1 MKQPVQPLSVADLKR
16 MKSED
21 ESIIILDSRNA
32 GAFTDGFV
40 PGSLFIGRDGN
51 FVEWAL
57 DLLSPSARIILI
69 AETGKEAENINLLR
83 GAGFTHIEGFLEG
96 GFDAWKAAGEE
107 IDMIINVDAAEM
119 AMDIPFD
126 ENLVVLDVR
135 RPVEYAEGHV
145 ENAVN
150 IPLSDLSDLGNL
162 VQLEER
168 DNLYIHCVRGYRSVI
183 AASILKQQGYNNL
196 RNISGGWEFIRH
208 TKGIKIVK
216 ETSAL
221 N

>member
-69 AETGKEAENINLLR
+69 AETGKEAENINLLT

-150 IPLSDLSDLGNL
+150 IPLSDLSDPGNL

>member
-1 MKQPVQPLSVADLKR
+1 MQQSIQPLSVADLKR
-16 MKSED
+16 RKSED
-21 ESIIILDSRNA
+21 ESIVILDSRNA

-57 DLLSPSARIILI
+57 DLLSPSAGIILI
-69 AETGKEAENINLLR
+69 AEAGKEAESIGLLA
-83 GAGFTHIEGFLEG
+83 GAGFTCIEGFLKG
-96 GFDAWKAAGEE
+96 GFEAWKAAGEE

-126 ENLVVLDVR
+126 ENLVILDVR

-150 IPLSDLSDLGNL
+150 IPLSDLSDPGNL

-168 DNLYIHCVRGYRSVI
+168 DNLYIHCARGYRSVI
-183 AASILKQQGYNNL
+183 AASLLKQQGYNNL

>member
-1 MKQPVQPLSVADLKR
+1 MKQSVQSLSVADLKR

-32 GAFTDGFV
+32 IAFTDGFV

-57 DLLSPSARIILI
+57 DLLPPSVRIILI

-126 ENLVVLDVR
+126 EHLVVLDVR

-150 IPLSDLSDLGNL
+150 IPLSDLSDPGNL

>member
-1 MKQPVQPLSVADLKR
+1 MQQSIQPLSVADLKR
-16 MKSED
+16 RKSED
-21 ESIIILDSRNA
+21 ESIVILDSRNA

-57 DLLSPSARIILI
+57 DLLSPSAGIILI
-69 AETGKEAENINLLR
+69 AEAGKEAESIGLLA
-83 GAGFTHIEGFLEG
+83 GAGFTCIEGFLEG
-96 GFDAWKAAGEE
+96 GFETWKAAGEE

-126 ENLVVLDVR
+126 ENLVILDVR

-150 IPLSDLSDLGNL
+150 IPLSDLSDPGNL

-168 DNLYIHCVRGYRSVI
+168 DNLYIHCARGYRSVI
-183 AASILKQQGYNNL
+183 AASLLKQQGYNNL

>member
-1 MKQPVQPLSVADLKR
+1 MKQSIQPLSVADLKR
-16 MKSED
+16 RKSED
-21 ESIIILDSRNA
+21 ESIVILDSRNA
-32 GAFTDGFV
+32 SAFTDGFV
-40 PGSLFIGRDGN
+40 PGALFIGRDGN

-69 AETGKEAENINLLR
+69 AEARKEAESIGLLAE
-83 GAGFTHIEGFLEG
+83 AGFTCIEGFLEG
-96 GFDAWKAAGEE
+96 GFEAWKAAGEE

-126 ENLVVLDVR
+126 ENLVIVDVR

-150 IPLSDLSDLGNL
+150 IPLSDLSDPGNL

-168 DNLYIHCVRGYRSVI
+168 DNLYIHCTRGYRSVI

>member
-1 MKQPVQPLSVADLKR
+1 MKQSAQPVSVTDLKR

-21 ESIIILDSRNA
+21 EDIILLDSRDA
-32 GAFTDGFV
+32 IAFTDGFV
-40 PGSLFIGRDGN
+40 PGSIFIGRDGN

-57 DLLSPSARIILI
+57 DLLPLTARIIVI
-69 AETGKEAENINLLR
+69 AEPAKEAESINLLTA
-83 GAGFTHIEGFLEG
+83 AGFSNIEGFLEG
-96 GFDAWKAAGEE
+96 GFTAWKTAGGE

-145 ENAVN
+145 ENAMNV
-150 IPLSDLSDLGNL
+150 PLSDLTDPGNM
-162 VQLEER
+162 VQFEDR
-168 DNLYIHCVRGYRSVI
+168 NNLYIHCARGYRSVI
-183 AASILKQQGYNNL
+183 AASILKQQGFHNI
-196 RNISGGWEFIRH
+196 RNISGGWEYIKH

>member
-69 AETGKEAENINLLR
+69 AETGKEAGTINLLA
-83 GAGFTHIEGFLEG
+83 GAGFAHIEGFLEG
-96 GFDAWKAAGEE
+96 GFDAWKTAGEE

-150 IPLSDLSDLGNL
+150 IPLSDLSDPGNL

-168 DNLYIHCVRGYRSVI
+168 DNLYIHCVRGCRSVI

>member
-69 AETGKEAENINLLR
+69 AETGKEAGTINLL
-83 GAGFTHIEGFLEG
+83 AGVGQ
-96 GFDAWKAAGEE
+96 
-107 IDMIINVDAAEM
+107 
-119 AMDIPFD
+119 
-126 ENLVVLDVR
+126 R
-135 RPVEYAEGHV
+135 R
-145 ENAVN
+145 
-150 IPLSDLSDLGNL
+150 
-162 VQLEER
+162 
-168 DNLYIHCVRGYRSVI
+168 
-183 AASILKQQGYNNL
+183 K
-196 RNISGGWEFIRH
+196 
-208 TKGIKIVK
+208 
-216 ETSAL
+216 
-221 N
+221 

>member
-1 MKQPVQPLSVADLKR
+1 MKQSVKPLSVADLKR
-16 MKSED
+16 IKNED
-21 ESIIILDSRNA
+21 ENVVILDSRNTA
-32 GAFTDGFV
+32 AFTDGFV
-40 PGSLFIGRDGN
+40 PGSLFIGRDGG
-51 FVEWAL
+51 FVEWAV

-69 AETGKEAENINLLR
+69 AEAGKEAESINLLA

-96 GFDAWKAAGEE
+96 GFDAWKAAGEDT
-107 IDMIINVDAAEM
+107 DMIINIDAAEM

-145 ENAVN
+145 ENALN
-150 IPLSDLSDLGNL
+150 IPLSHLSDPENL
-162 VQLEER
+162 VKLEER
-168 DNLYIHCVRGYRSVI
+168 DNLYIHCARGYRSVI
-183 AASILKQQGYNNL
+183 AASILKQQGFNNL
-196 RNISGGWEFIRH
+196 RNISGGWEFIKH
-208 TKGIKIVK
+208 TRGIKIEK

>member
-1 MKQPVQPLSVADLKR
+1 
-16 MKSED
+16 
-21 ESIIILDSRNA
+21 
-32 GAFTDGFV
+32 
-40 PGSLFIGRDGN
+40 
-51 FVEWAL
+51 
-57 DLLSPSARIILI
+57 
-69 AETGKEAENINLLR
+69 
-83 GAGFTHIEGFLEG
+83 
-96 GFDAWKAAGEE
+96 
-107 IDMIINVDAAEM
+107 MIINVDAAEM

-150 IPLSDLSDLGNL
+150 IPLSDLSDPGNL

-216 ETSAL
+216 EASAL

>member
-1 MKQPVQPLSVADLKR
+1 MKQSVQSLSVADLKR

-32 GAFTDGFV
+32 IAFTDGFV

-57 DLLSPSARIILI
+57 DLLPPSVRIILI

-126 ENLVVLDVR
+126 EHLVVLDVR

>member
-1 MKQPVQPLSVADLKR
+1 MKHSIQPVSVAALKKI
-16 MKSED
+16 KSED
-21 ESIIILDSRNA
+21 ETLVVLDSRNA
-32 GAFTDGFV
+32 IAFTDGFV

-57 DLLSPSARIILI
+57 ELLSPSARIILI
-69 AETGKEAENINLLR
+69 AEAGKEAESINLLAE
-83 GAGFTHIEGFLEG
+83 AGFTHIEGFLEG

-150 IPLSDLSDLGNL
+150 IPLSDLSDPGNL
-162 VQLEER
+162 VQIEER

>member
-1 MKQPVQPLSVADLKR
+1 MKQSIQPLSVADLKR

-21 ESIIILDSRNA
+21 ESIVLLDSRNA
-32 GAFTDGFV
+32 STFTDGFV

-51 FVEWAL
+51 FTEWAL

-69 AETGKEAENINLLR
+69 AEAGKEAESISLLAE
-83 GAGFTHIEGFLEG
+83 AGFARIEGFLEG
-96 GFDAWKAAGEE
+96 GFEAWKAEGEE

-126 ENLVVLDVR
+126 ENLVILDVR

-150 IPLSDLSDLGNL
+150 IPLSDLSDPGNL

-168 DNLYIHCVRGYRSVI
+168 DNLYIHCARGYRSVI

>member
-1 MKQPVQPLSVADLKR
+1 MKQSIQPVSVAALKKI
-16 MKSED
+16 KSED
-21 ESIIILDSRNA
+21 ESLVVLDCRNA

-69 AETGKEAENINLLR
+69 AEAGKEAESINLLA
-83 GAGFTHIEGFLEG
+83 GAGFTDIAGFLEG

-107 IDMIINVDAAEM
+107 IDMIINIDAAEM

-135 RPVEYAEGHV
+135 RAVEYAEGHV

-150 IPLSDLSDLGNL
+150 IPLSDLSDPGNL

-168 DNLYIHCVRGYRSVI
+168 DNLYIHCARGYRSVI

>member
-1 MKQPVQPLSVADLKR
+1 MKQSIQPLSVADLKR

-21 ESIIILDSRNA
+21 ESIVLLDSRNTS
-32 GAFTDGFV
+32 AFTDGFV

-51 FVEWAL
+51 FTEWAL

-69 AETGKEAENINLLR
+69 AEAGKEAESISLLAE
-83 GAGFTHIEGFLEG
+83 AGFTRIEGFLEG
-96 GFDAWKAAGEE
+96 GFEAWKAEGEE

-126 ENLVVLDVR
+126 ENLVILDVR

-150 IPLSDLSDLGNL
+150 IPLSDLSDPGNL

-168 DNLYIHCVRGYRSVI
+168 DNLYIHCARGYRSVI

>member
-1 MKQPVQPLSVADLKR
+1 MKQSIQPLSVADIKR
-16 MKSED
+16 RKSED
-21 ESIIILDSRNA
+21 ESIIILDSRNTS
-32 GAFTDGFV
+32 AFTDGFV

-57 DLLSPSARIILI
+57 DLLSPSAGIILI
-69 AETGKEAENINLLR
+69 AEAGKEAESISLLA

-96 GFDAWKAAGEE
+96 GFEAWKAAGEE

-126 ENLVVLDVR
+126 ENLVILDVR

-150 IPLSDLSDLGNL
+150 IPLSDLSDPGNL
-162 VQLEER
+162 VQLEDR
-168 DNLYIHCVRGYRSVI
+168 DNLYIHCARGYRSVI